1 VSNWCCKG
9 LRFNPNF
16 KINNLIKG
24 IVMLSSDNSNQE
36 RQSLHGNWS
45 SRLAF
50 IMAVTGSAVGLGNIW
65 KFPYMAGQNGGG
77 AFVLV
82 YLLFVFLIGMP
93 VMMSEILIGRR
104 GRRNPVATM
113 ALLGEEEGGSGH
125 WRWLGALGV
134 ITAMLILS
142 YYSVIAGWTL
152 TYIPKAITGQFAGA
166 DAATIANLFDDF
178 VSNPI
183 AVITAHTLFMFLNFF
198 VIARGVKGLETAV
211 KFLMPALL
219 FLLFVLFYYSLTS
232 GSFSEGVSFMFTPNF
247 AALNWDGVLTAM
259 GLACFTLSIGMGA
272 IMAYGAYLPQETSIT
287 NAAVSVVVAD
297 TGIAVLS
304 GLVIFPLVFANNL
317 NPGEGPDLVFKT
329 LPLVFGQMQAGVFL
343 ATIFFVLLA
352 FAALT
357 SALGLMEPA
366 VAWMVESTKYSR
378 KTSSA
383 VIALLIWFFG
393 LGTALSDN
401 LLSEFKFFRGTIYE
415 NVDFITSNIML
426 PLSAVFITIFAAWV
440 MSQNSTSEELDGH
453 GLVYKIWQLLA
464 RYFAPIAILII
475 FLQAIGWI

>member
-1 VSNWCCKG
+1 
-9 LRFNPNF
+9 
-16 KINNLIKG
+16 
-24 IVMLSSDNSNQE
+24 MLSSDNTNEE

-82 YLLFVFLIGMP
+82 YLLFIFLIGMP

-113 ALLGEEEGGSGH
+113 ALLGEEEGGSKH
-125 WRWLGALGV
+125 WKWVGALGV

-152 TYIPKAITGQFAGA
+152 TYIPKALSGQFAGA
-166 DAATIANLFDDF
+166 DAASIANLFDNF
-178 VSNPI
+178 VSNPM
-183 AVITAHTLFMFLNFF
+183 AVIAAHTIFMFLNFF

-219 FLLFVLFYYSLTS
+219 FLLFILFYYSLTS
-232 GSFSEGVSFMFTPNF
+232 GSFAEGVSFMFTPNF
-247 AALNWDGVLTAM
+247 AALDWDGVLTAM

-287 NAAVSVVVAD
+287 SAAVSVVVAD

-304 GLVIFPLVFANNL
+304 GLVIFPLVFANGL

-329 LPLVFGQMQAGVFL
+329 LPLVFGQMQAGTFL

-378 KTSSA
+378 KESSA
-383 VIALLIWFFG
+383 IIAGLIWLFG

-401 LLSEFKFFRGTIYE
+401 VLSEFKFFQGTIYE

-426 PLSAVFITIFAAWV
+426 PVSAVLITVFAAWI
-440 MSQNSTSEELDGH
+440 MSKNSTSEELDGH
-453 GLVYKIWQLLA
+453 GLVYKMWQLLA

>member
-1 VSNWCCKG
+1 
-9 LRFNPNF
+9 
-16 KINNLIKG
+16 
-24 IVMLSSDNSNQE
+24 MLSSDNTNEE

-113 ALLGEEEGGSGH
+113 ALLGEEEGGSKH
-125 WRWLGALGV
+125 WKWVGALGV

-152 TYIPKAITGQFAGA
+152 TYIPKALSGQFAGA
-166 DAATIANLFDDF
+166 DAASIANLFDNF
-178 VSNPI
+178 VSNPM
-183 AVITAHTLFMFLNFF
+183 AVIAAHTIFMFLNFF
-198 VIARGVKGLETAV
+198 VIARGVKCLETAV

-219 FLLFVLFYYSLTS
+219 FLLFILFYYSLTS
-232 GSFSEGVSFMFTPNF
+232 GSFAEGVSFMFTPNF
-247 AALNWDGVLTAM
+247 AALDWDGVLTAM

-287 NAAVSVVVAD
+287 SAAVSVVVAD

-304 GLVIFPLVFANNL
+304 GLVIFPLVFANGL

-329 LPLVFGQMQAGVFL
+329 LPLVFGQMQAGTFL

-378 KTSSA
+378 KESSA
-383 VIALLIWFFG
+383 IIAGLIWLFG

-401 LLSEFKFFRGTIYE
+401 VLSEFKFFQGTIYE

-426 PLSAVFITIFAAWV
+426 PVSAVLITVFAAWV
-440 MSQNSTSEELDGH
+440 MSKNSTSEELDGH
-453 GLVYKIWQLLA
+453 GLVYKMWQLLA

>member
-1 VSNWCCKG
+1 
-9 LRFNPNF
+9 
-16 KINNLIKG
+16 
-24 IVMLSSDNSNQE
+24 MLSSDNTNEE

-82 YLLFVFLIGMP
+82 YLLFIFLIGMP

-113 ALLGEEEGGSGH
+113 ALLGEEEGGSKH
-125 WRWLGALGV
+125 WKWVGALGV

-152 TYIPKAITGQFAGA
+152 TYIPKALSGQFAGA
-166 DAATIANLFDDF
+166 DAASIAKLFDNF
-178 VSNPI
+178 VSNPM
-183 AVITAHTLFMFLNFF
+183 AVIAAHTIFMFLNFF

-219 FLLFVLFYYSLTS
+219 FLLFILFYYSLTS
-232 GSFSEGVSFMFTPNF
+232 GSFAEGVSFMFTPNF
-247 AALNWDGVLTAM
+247 AALDWDGVLTAM

-287 NAAVSVVVAD
+287 SAAVSVVVAD

-304 GLVIFPLVFANNL
+304 GLVIFPLVFANGL

-329 LPLVFGQMQAGVFL
+329 LPLVFGQMQAGTFL

-378 KTSSA
+378 KKSSA
-383 VIALLIWFFG
+383 IIAGLIWLFG

-401 LLSEFKFFRGTIYE
+401 VLSEFKFFQGTIYE

-426 PLSAVFITIFAAWV
+426 PVSAVLITVFAAWV
-440 MSQNSTSEELDGH
+440 MSKNSTSEELDGH
-453 GLVYKIWQLLA
+453 GLVYKMWQLLA
-464 RYFAPIAILII
+464 RYFSPIAILII